1 MKGTT
6 VGIDIGT
13 SMVRVFVTS
22 KTDKNALPKL
32 VAIGTA
38 VSRGVKQGY
47 IVDREMAARAIQTA
61 VRDAEQKTG
70 LKIKR
75 AYIAVNGIGLKS
87 EVAIGSTTPSKADRE
102 VTTIDI
108 QNAVINSEQGI
119 DTENKRAIHR
129 IPFAYRVDG
138 KEVMGKP
145 TGMKGVK
152 LEVKVLFISCMNM
165 HLEECVE
172 AVTLAGVEVIDVVA
186 GPLAE
191 AGLVLTEQQRSVG
204 AAVVNIGAET
214 TSIAVFE
221 NGLPVS
227 VAVFP
232 IGSTDITKDIALGL
246 KVPFEDADEIKK
258 GRIPQDVSKRK
269 LDDIISARL
278 TDIFE
283 ILDAHLKKIKRSG
296 LLPSGIYLT
305 GGGIKFPFIE
315 NVGKDTLRLPIRT
328 PDPDIWG
335 NTANRLPDASYFVV
349 ASLCNTEFK
358 SIAEPD
364 TFDEGFGGIIAR
376 IKKFFKGI
384 LTQLMP

>member
-1 MKGTT
+1 MKGIT

-22 KTDKNALPKL
+22 KIDKNAQPAI
-32 VAIGTA
+32 VAIGTTM
-38 VSRGVKQGY
+38 SRGVKHGY
-47 IVDREMAARAIQTA
+47 IVDREMAVRSIQAA
-61 VRDAEQKTG
+61 VRDAEQKSG
-70 LKIKR
+70 IKIKR
-75 AYIAVNGIGLKS
+75 AYIAINGVGLKS

-102 VTTIDI
+102 ITNIDI
-108 QNAVINSEQGI
+108 QNAVINSEQAI
-119 DTENKRAIHR
+119 DTENRRPIHR
-129 IPFAYRVDG
+129 IPFAYRLDG

-172 AVTLAGVEVIDVVA
+172 SVTQAGVEVIDVIA

-191 AGLVLTEQQRSVG
+191 AGLVLGEQQRSVG
-204 AAVVNIGAET
+204 SAVVNIGTET

-232 IGSTDITKDIALGL
+232 IGSADITKDIALGL
-246 KVPFEDADEIKK
+246 KVPFEDADQIKK
-258 GRIPQDVSKRK
+258 GRIPQEVSKRK

-283 ILDAHLKKIKRSG
+283 LVDSHLKKIKRSG

-315 NVGKDTLRLPIRT
+315 NVAKDTLRLPIRT

-358 SIAEPD
+358 SIAEPE
-364 TFDEGFGGIIAR
+364 TFEEGVAGIPAR
-376 IKKFFKGI
+376 LKKFFKGI
-384 LTQLMP
+384 LVQLMP